1 MPNASICRHLRRVL
15 VVATLLLVHASSVVC
30 AQTLSR
36 VSLDSV
42 GAIDLFGGQG
52 TTGNPD
58 ASVDISS
65 VIRFR
70 NGWSAH
76 LRPWFFKSS
85 SEGSTWS
92 RELYQAA
99 VRYERPGATS
109 VRLDAG
115 FIALPIGLGMLDMR
129 ADTNPLVQPHLS
141 YYMPLMTFDRGAP
154 AVGPI
159 AASYPL
165 GSNVTV
171 STSRWD
177 VRTAVVAAAPTRRYA
192 VNSAKPNPAATPVVI
207 AGGGVTPIAGLR
219 IGGSLAAGRY
229 ATRDEF
235 ADPAGPARRLAMWT
249 AEGEYAFAYT
259 KLSAEFTRERFDH
272 GASRDNSSTWYLQG
286 VQTLTTRWFAAA
298 RHEAISA
305 PPFPVLGPDR
315 LSFRTTEAAIGYRLT
330 PELTLRGSFVSMR
343 WYTAKEF
350 DHRAGAQVVWSRR
363 WW

>member
-1 MPNASICRHLRRVL
+1 
-15 VVATLLLVHASSVVC
+15 VAATLLVHAPSVAH

-65 VIRFR
+65 VIRLG

-85 SEGSTWS
+85 SDGSTWS

-99 VRYERPGATS
+99 VRYERPGETS
-109 VRLDAG
+109 VRVDAG

-129 ADTNPLVQPHLS
+129 ADINPLVQPHLS
-141 YYMPLMTFDRGAP
+141 YYMPLMAFDRGAP
-154 AVGPI
+154 GVGAI
-159 AASYPL
+159 AASYPP

-171 STSRWD
+171 STRRWD
-177 VRTAVVAAAPTRRYA
+177 VRTAVVAAAPTRRYTL
-192 VNSAKPNPAATPVVI
+192 NSAKPNPAATPVVI
-207 AGGGVTPIAGLR
+207 TGGGVTPIAGLR
-219 IGGSLAAGRY
+219 IGGSFAAGRY
-229 ATRDEF
+229 ATAGELTN
-235 ADPAGPARRLAMWT
+235 PAGPARRLTMWT
-249 AEGEYAFAYT
+249 AEGDYAFGYT
-259 KLSAEFTRERFDH
+259 KLSAEFTREQFDH
-272 GASRDNSSTWYLQG
+272 GAARDTSSTWYLQG
-286 VQTLTTRWFAAA
+286 MQTLTPRWFAAA

-305 PPFPVLGPDR
+305 PPFPVLGPNR

-350 DHRAGAQVVWSRR
+350 DQRVGAQLVWSRR